1 VNPCGKGELSAKES
15 GFTGILV
22 WFDGLMEWGMS
33 GMSKCQQFEAP
44 MNDDTSEGY
53 GDFMGTI

>member
-1 VNPCGKGELSAKES
+1 MNPCGKGELNAKES
-15 GFTGILV
+15 GFSGILV

-33 GMSKCQQFEAP
+33 KCQQFEAP
-44 MNDDTSEGY
+44 INDDTSEGY